1 MRGLELTR
9 DPFVENVPTF
19 VVRGLIKGGQ
29 TLGTFEDLGLEA
41 DGSLNDMAFDGVT
54 DYADGEIVLLYLS
67 RRFDEDADVYVDA
80 LEFDGLYRII
90 SIGGPHNNPIFER
103 IATSASLFELEDG
116 NRYGGTF
123 WKNLT
128 LPTGYVPNVTPF
140 ALEELQ
146 ELET

>member
-1 MRGLELTR
+1 MRGVELTR
-9 DPFVENVPTF
+9 DQFVENVPTF
-19 VVRGLIKGGQ
+19 EVRGLIKGGQ

-54 DYADGEIVLLYLS
+54 DYADDELVLLYRS

-80 LEFDGLYRII
+80 PELDGLYRIVT
-90 SIGGPHNNPIFER
+90 IGSPHNDPTFER
-103 IATSASLFELEDG
+103 IAASAALFEVEDG

-128 LPTGYVPNVTPF
+128 LPSGYVPNVSSF
-140 ALEELQ
+140 VLEELEQ
-146 ELET
+146 LET

>member
-1 MRGLELTR
+1 MRGMELTR

-19 VVRGLIKGGQ
+19 EVRGLIKGGQ

-54 DYADGEIVLLYLS
+54 DYADDELVLLYQS

-80 LEFDGLYRII
+80 PELDGLYRIV
-90 SIGGPHNNPIFER
+90 STGGPHNDPIFER
-103 IATSASLFELEDG
+103 IATGASLFEVEDG

-128 LPTGYVPNVTPF
+128 LPTRYVPGVSPF
-140 ALEELQ
+140 VLEELTK
-146 ELET
+146 LET